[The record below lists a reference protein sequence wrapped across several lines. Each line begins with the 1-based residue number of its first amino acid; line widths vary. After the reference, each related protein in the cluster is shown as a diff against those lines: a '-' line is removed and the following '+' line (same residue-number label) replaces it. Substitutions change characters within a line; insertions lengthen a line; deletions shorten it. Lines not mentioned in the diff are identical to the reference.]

1 MNGRMSALLLAQSE
15 PDRACV
21 CPLLDQSGHLIRR
34 LGQVNAAAHASRA
47 LAHPRCVV
55 ASNVEV
61 LSPAVM
67 GKLSVAEL
75 PVLP

>member
-1 MNGRMSALLLAQSE
+1 MIVG
-15 PDRACV
+15 
-21 CPLLDQSGHLIRR
+21 LDQLGHDLKRTSDT
-34 LGQVNAAAHASRA
+34 ASRTGQCCMQVG
-47 LAHPRCVV
+47 LQQSSMHVG
-55 ASNVEV
+55 ASIVE